1 MGKRLNRKINNYL
14 ISQDKDKSIKSFH
27 SFRKNFSQTLY
38 LERFQ
43 LKEIVISKLMGHS
56 VELNITR
63 SIYNRNKVER
73 DALIYAMSCMKLDD
87 IKDLAE
93 EELFFIK
100 EINKEQTLEQKKE
113 KMLESLNK
121 NISIV

>member
-1 MGKRLNRKINNYL
+1 
-14 ISQDKDKSIKSFH
+14 
-27 SFRKNFSQTLY
+27 
-38 LERFQ
+38 
-43 LKEIVISKLMGHS
+43 MGHS
-56 VELNITR
+56 VEDNITR
-63 SIYNRNKVER
+63 NVYNRNKVER

-100 EINKEQTLEQKKE
+100 EINKEQTLEQKRE
-113 KMLESLNK
+113 KMLSSLNK